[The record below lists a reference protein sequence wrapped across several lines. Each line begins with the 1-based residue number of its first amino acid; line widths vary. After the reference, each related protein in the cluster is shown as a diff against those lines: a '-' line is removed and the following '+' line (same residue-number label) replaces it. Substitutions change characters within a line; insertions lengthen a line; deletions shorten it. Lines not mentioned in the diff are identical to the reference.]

1 MSALTFLSTDVA
13 KCNYTFAGEGA
24 QEPHHIGSGNDN
36 GTGQFKQK
44 IIW

>member
-1 MSALTFLSTDVA
+1 MPALTFFSTDVA

-24 QEPHHIGSGNDN
+24 QEPHIGSGNYN
-36 GTGQFKQK
+36 GMGQFKQK